1 MAQLDQQKGCWTR
14 MLCSVLILEA
24 IYRGTQYYYE
34 NNFGKILSQTGQSPQ
49 RECMDNLLYADAKN
63 CALLTSS
70 TLKMCL
76 GSCSRRKAD
85 KFDAMSVSSRRMT
98 LDKGLDCDGS
108 RETLIGALQNS
119 GD

>member
-1 MAQLDQQKGCWTR
+1 MAQLDQQKGCWRR

-34 NNFGKILSQTGQSPQ
+34 NYFGKNPRQGRPPQ

>member
-1 MAQLDQQKGCWTR
+1 
-14 MLCSVLILEA
+14 
-24 IYRGTQYYYE
+24 
-34 NNFGKILSQTGQSPQ
+34 
-49 RECMDNLLYADAKN
+49 MDNLLYADANN

-76 GSCSRRKAD
+76 GSFSRRKAD
-85 KFDAMSVSSRRMT
+85 KFDAMSATPLRRMT